1 MHVRVCVRACVRAC
15 VIRSH
20 LASQVLLHPLH
31 SPWLLRVMSST
42 LLQKE
47 HNLLAKL
54 RSWAV
59 ENLDETIQKTVSVS
73 TEVNRETALAAADI
87 CLTEVRTLFDLNI
100 FTVHSF
106 EEHDLQQ
113 QTELLRQD
121 ALNVASFVNQAMS
134 DTIDRY
140 HKDGILMPC
149 RRLAFV

>member
-1 MHVRVCVRACVRAC
+1 MHVCVRAC

-54 RSWAV
+54 RSYAV
-59 ENLDETIQKTVSVS
+59 QNLEETIQKTVSLS
-73 TEVNRETALAAADI
+73 TEVNQETALAAAYI

-100 FTVHSF
+100 FTVHSE

-113 QTELLRQD
+113 QTELLRQE

-140 HKDGILMPC
+140 HEDGILRPC

>member
-1 MHVRVCVRACVRAC
+1 
-15 VIRSH
+15 
-20 LASQVLLHPLH
+20 
-31 SPWLLRVMSST
+31 MSST
-42 LLQKE
+42 LSQKE
-47 HNLLAKL
+47 HNLHAKL

-59 ENLDETIQKTVSVS
+59 ENLEETIQKTVSLS
-73 TEVNRETALAAADI
+73 TEVNQETALAAAYI

-106 EEHDLQQ
+106 EEHELQQ

-140 HKDGILMPC
+140 HEDGIFEALQTISIRLM
-149 RRLAFV
+149 LLKALLQH